1 MLTKGLLRK
10 TETMNKSNQKLLSL
24 VKVIFYLGALLLI
37 VSFGYMIANF
47 EKADK
52 IVSIWV
58 PFVLAGAAMIVLSQ
72 VIKSLYLS
80 KETTKRKLFKS

>member
-1 MLTKGLLRK
+1 MLTKGFLRK
-10 TETMNKSNQKLLSL
+10 AETMNKNNQKLLSF
-24 VKVIFYLGALLLI
+24 VKVIFYFGSLLLI

-52 IVSIWV
+52 IVSVWV
-58 PFVLAGAAMIVLSQ
+58 PLVIAGSAMIVLSQ
-72 VIKSLYLS
+72 ITKSAYLN

>member
-10 TETMNKSNQKLLSL
+10 TETMNKNNQKLLSL

>member
-10 TETMNKSNQKLLSL
+10 TETMNKNNQKLLSF
-24 VKVIFYLGALLLI
+24 VKIIFYFGSLLLI
-37 VSFGYMIANF
+37 VSFVYMIANF

-52 IVSIWV
+52 IVSVWV
-58 PFVLAGAAMIVLSQ
+58 PFVIAGSAMIVLSQ

>member
-52 IVSIWV
+52 IVSVWV
-58 PFVLAGAAMIVLSQ
+58 PLVIAGSAMIVLSQ

>member
-1 MLTKGLLRK
+1 MLTKGLLSK
-10 TETMNKSNQKLLSL
+10 TETMNKNNQKLLSL

-47 EKADK
+47 ERADK

-72 VIKSLYLS
+72 VIKLLYLS